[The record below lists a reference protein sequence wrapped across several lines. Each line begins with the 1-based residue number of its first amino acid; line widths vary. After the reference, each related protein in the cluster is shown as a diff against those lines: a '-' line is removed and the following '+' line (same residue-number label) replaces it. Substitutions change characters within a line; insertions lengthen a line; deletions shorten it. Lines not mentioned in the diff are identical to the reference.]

1 MAGCGF
7 VKAKKANMYKMVAWA
22 VMALSVQGV
31 GAQDKG
37 DILVGMSLPL
47 SGFNAAAGKEGLA
60 TANAYFDS
68 VNKAGGIGGRK
79 IVLRVLDD
87 EFMADKAAANAKKL
101 VAEKVV
107 AIFNCWGTSS
117 CSAMMPIVSEAKTPL
132 VTGIAGGGPMRAQ
145 PGRYAFNMRA
155 STDLEIGRMVKQM
168 LVIGQRH
175 IALVYQNDPF
185 GKSGLLAAEGVFAKA
200 NITPLAQIP
209 LERDAS
215 NAPAVVAALSKLQGL
230 NGIILV
236 AAPPATVKLIPEVRK
251 VGIAAQFYNLSAQA
265 NQKVVTDLGAHT
277 AGVIFTTLVPSPWKG
292 GSSLGEKYRKLM
304 SETSGKDEYSYLGME
319 VFINANVLV
328 DGLRKA
334 GNSITSESLVSGL
347 ESAGGLRYGPIDI
360 DYAGKDRQGSSYV
373 GLTMID
379 SRGHFIE

>member
-1 MAGCGF
+1 
-7 VKAKKANMYKMVAWA
+7 MYKLLAWA
-22 VMALSVQGV
+22 AMALSVQSV

-47 SGFNAAAGKEGLA
+47 SGFNAAVGKEGLA
-60 TANAYFDS
+60 TATAYFDS

-79 IVLRVLDD
+79 IVLRALDD
-87 EFMADKAAANAKKL
+87 EFSADKAAENAKKL
-101 VAEKVV
+101 IADKVV

-117 CSAMMPIVSEAKTPL
+117 CSAMMPIVSEAKIPL
-132 VTGIAGGGPMRAQ
+132 VTGIAGGGPMRTQ

-168 LVIGQRH
+168 LVIGQRN

-200 NITPLAQIP
+200 SITPLAQIP

-215 NAPAVVAALSKLQGL
+215 NAPAVVAALSKLPGL

-251 VGIAAQFYNLSAQA
+251 VGIVAQFYNLSAQA
-265 NQKVVTDLGAHT
+265 NQKVVTDLGTHT
-277 AGVIFTTLVPSPWKG
+277 SGVIFTTLVPSPWKG
-292 GSSLGEKYRKLM
+292 GTPLGERYRKLM
-304 SETSGKDEYSYLGME
+304 FEASGKEAYSYLGME

-328 DGLRKA
+328 EGLRKA
-334 GNSITSESLVSGL
+334 GNNITSESLLAGL
-347 ESAGGLRYGPIDI
+347 ESTGGLRYGPIDI
-360 DYAGKDRQGSSYV
+360 SYTEKDRQGSSYV

-379 SRGHFIE
+379 SRGQFIE